1 MSHVVTILA
10 ATGAI
15 LSMIANVPQV
25 WKVRSLHTTGDL
37 HSYTII
43 LHLTAAVVW
52 SVYGNILELYIL
64 SVESAIVGGLN
75 ILLLIAIVRDRCIFP
90 KTPNTVV

>member
-1 MSHVVTILA
+1 MSNVATILA
-10 ATGAI
+10 AGGAI

-37 HSYTII
+37 HVYTII

-75 ILLLIAIVRDRCIFP
+75 ILLLFAIVRDRCIFP
-90 KTPNTVV
+90 KTIDTVV